1 MKTKSFAI
9 FFATL
14 ITVIAIA
21 GIIFLYAY
29 KFRVNPTDNAIFFMF
44 FFLSGLWIGI
54 FVLFNPKTESLE
66 DQIDQVKNK
75 PTTQKKID
83 NEFL

>member
-14 ITVIAIA
+14 ITIIAIA

-29 KFRVNPTDNAIFFMF
+29 TFRSIPNDNAVFIMF

-54 FVLFNPKTESLE
+54 FVLFNPKQESLE
-66 DQIDQVKNK
+66 DQIDQVKNN
-75 PTTQKKID
+75 PAPEKKND